1 MKHQLFYKM
10 KNLAILLC
18 LVFTFVAV
26 NNVQAQLSKKE
37 AKEWKNKAKD
47 LKKNPDQLKQVY
59 DDNASMKDEITGYK
73 RQISSLE
80 SDLKTKN
87 SSIDQ
92 LTDNMK
98 NLQAELDAAKQKAA
112 DATKQKS
119 TGPVYDDSG
128 VVFKVQ
134 IGAFRSKDLSKYFNN
149 TENFSGENADSVQK
163 ITLGRFRDYWEADT
177 FKKYL
182 REMGVKDA
190 WIVPFKDGTRVA
202 MKDVLEGVINT
213 KNSKVKNN

>member
-47 LKKNPDQLKQVY
+47 LKKNPDQLKQLY

-80 SDLKTKN
+80 SDLKSKN
-87 SSIDQ
+87 STIDQ
-92 LTDNMK
+92 LTENMK

-112 DATKQKS
+112 DAAKQKP
-119 TGPVYDDSG
+119 TGLVYDDSG

-149 TENFSGENADSVQK
+149 TENFSGETDDGVQK

-190 WIVPFKDGTRVA
+190 WIVPYKDGTRVA

-213 KNSKVKNN
+213 KGSKAKSN

>member
-10 KNLAILLC
+10 KNLSLLLC
-18 LVFTFVAV
+18 IVFAFVAV

-47 LKKNPDQLKQVY
+47 LKKNPDQLKAIY
-59 DDNASMKDEITGYK
+59 DDNASMKDEISGYK
-73 RQISSLE
+73 KQISSLE

-87 SSIDQ
+87 TTIDQ
-92 LTDNMK
+92 LTENLK
-98 NLQAELDAAKQKAA
+98 NAEAERDAAQQKLQ
-112 DATKQKS
+112 DASKKP
-119 TGPVYDDSG
+119 TGPVIDDSG

-134 IGAFRSKDLSKYFNN
+134 VGAFRGTDLSKYFNN
-149 TENFSGENADSVQK
+149 TEIFTGEKTDSVQK

-190 WIVPFKDGTRVA
+190 WIVPYKEGTRVA
-202 MKDVLEGVINT
+202 MKDVLEGVISTN
-213 KNSKVKNN
+213 KKK

>member
-10 KNLAILLC
+10 KNLALLLC
-18 LVFTFVAV
+18 MVFTFVAV

-47 LKKNPDQLKQVY
+47 LKRNPDQLKQLY

-73 RQISSLE
+73 RQITQLE

-87 SSIDQ
+87 STIDQ
-92 LTDNMK
+92 MTDNMK

-112 DATKQKS
+112 EAAAKKP
-119 TGPVYDDSG
+119 TGPVVDDSG

-134 IGAFRSKDLSKYFNN
+134 IGAFKNKDLSKYFNN
-149 TENFSGENADSVQK
+149 TPNFTGEKTDSLQK
-163 ITLGRFRDYWEADT
+163 VTLGRFRDYWEADT

-190 WIVPFKDGTRVA
+190 WIVPYKDGTRVA

-213 KNSKVKNN
+213 KGKKENN